1 VYSVEVMDMAVAR
14 AIANQGALGM
24 YCNSLMLNKAL
35 YGRLPDNPPAPL
47 EDIIDSA
54 VKTGAD
60 LSQVVSWNYAN
71 SRQIL
76 ERGTPIPALLHKRL
90 SVDWSD
96 KENRPPRARVSGL
109 APYPEQW
116 LDRLERGV
124 REHIRAMQAKRD
136 ELVAQARPPD
146 GLFDNVEPEAVRAGA
161 ELNRLFAAEL
171 NRRKRGAG
179 EESRSPV
186 PDPRSRL
193 ERARLAVVDYL
204 SYFPPEKRPSVMLGA
219 LASVYGQEKVVMDTA
234 VWLGASESE
243 QLFLWQEGVTPAQ
256 ATLAAL
262 RETTLLDEVIRT
274 TEGLIV
280 YPTGLSTGE

>member
-1 VYSVEVMDMAVAR
+1 
-14 AIANQGALGM
+14 M

-35 YGRLPDNPPAPL
+35 YGRLPDSPPAPL

-60 LSQVVSWNYAN
+60 LSEVVSWNYAN

-124 REHIRAMQAKRD
+124 KEHIRVMQAKRD

-146 GLFDNVEPEAVRAGA
+146 GLFDGVQPEAVRAGA
-161 ELNRLFAAEL
+161 ELNRVFASTL
-171 NRRKRGAG
+171 NRRNKKSAKAEAGAG
-179 EESRSPV
+179 EDSGRLIL
-186 PDPRSRL
+186 DDASRL

-204 SYFPPEKRPSVMLGA
+204 SYFPPEKRPSIMLGA

-234 VWLGASESE
+234 VWLGAADEE
-243 QLFLWQEGVTPAQ
+243 QLPPWLTGVSSAQ
-256 ATLAAL
+256 VMMAAL
-262 RETTLLDEVIRT
+262 REAGLLDEIIET
-274 TEGLIV
+274 KEGIVV
-280 YPTGLSTGE
+280 YPATMAAAE